1 MPYGSKRYDKPKP
14 MLKKKKKKK
23 KKPSN
28 GRA

>member
-14 MLKKKKKKK
+14 MPKKKKKKK